1 MRGRWAVSHRFVVT
15 VRQTHV
21 FRLRQCFALSEITH
35 GCPLTCGG
43 PTVAGMTKNLLVIGA
58 GPGLGAAI
66 AQRFGRDGYS
76 VGLIARDEAVLTTA
90 SEELDAAGVTCF
102 VARGDVT
109 DADELREA
117 IDSVDALLGVPD
129 VVLSNTSMFV
139 EATPTEVDPAA
150 FELAWRVACLS
161 SVIALQHV
169 VPAMRE
175 RGNGTFLMP
184 GTPLA
189 LKPWP
194 PGAALGAAKAAARN
208 FVMNAGVELAPLG
221 IHAAVVTI
229 DGVIKDGTDF
239 SPQRIAE
246 RFFEVS
252 QFSPEQWLPEYH
264 FTGES

>member
-1 MRGRWAVSHRFVVT
+1 MPKFRFSGP
-15 VRQTHV
+15 QSGV
-21 FRLRQCFALSEITH
+21 FTEI
-35 GCPLTCGG
+35 PSIARAYGG
-43 PTVAGMTKNLLVIGA
+43 GMSKSVLVIGA

-66 AQRFGRDGYS
+66 AGRFARDGYD
-76 VGLIARDEAVLTTA
+76 VGLIARDEAVLTA
-90 SEELDAAGVTCF
+90 QSEELTAAGTTCF
-102 VARGDVT
+102 VARADVT

-129 VVLSNTSMFV
+129 VVLSNTSMFI

-150 FELAWRVACLS
+150 FETVWRVACLS
-161 SVIALQHV
+161 SVIALQQV

-175 RGNGTFLMP
+175 RGSGVFLMP

-208 FVMNAGVELAPLG
+208 FVMNAGVELAPEG

-229 DGVIKDGTDF
+229 DGVIKEGTAF
-239 SPQRIAE
+239 APEAIAE
-246 RFFEVS
+246 RFHEVA
-252 QFSPEQWLPEYH
+252 QLPQPAWAPEYH
-264 FTGES
+264 YTG